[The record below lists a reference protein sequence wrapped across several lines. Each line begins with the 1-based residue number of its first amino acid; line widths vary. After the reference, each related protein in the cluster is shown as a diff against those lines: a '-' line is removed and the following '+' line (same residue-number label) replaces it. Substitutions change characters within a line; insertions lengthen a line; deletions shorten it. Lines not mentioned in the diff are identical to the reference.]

1 MRHEETI
8 NRMIERWNAGEVPT
22 YERLVEALSIIEQM
36 HEERLKLQRRIHNQR
51 KSFRDNWE
59 IVERRGNE
67 IGSPAAR
74 RSYVRLI
81 RRYRELRAQT
91 EG

>member
-1 MRHEETI
+1 
-8 NRMIERWNAGEVPT
+8 MIERWNAGNAPLF
-22 YERLVEALSIIEQM
+22 ERLCEALSIIEAM

-51 KSFRDNWE
+51 KAWRDNWE

-74 RSYVRLI
+74 RAYVRLLK
-81 RRYRELRAQT
+81 RCRELRAQT
-91 EG
+91 EGQ